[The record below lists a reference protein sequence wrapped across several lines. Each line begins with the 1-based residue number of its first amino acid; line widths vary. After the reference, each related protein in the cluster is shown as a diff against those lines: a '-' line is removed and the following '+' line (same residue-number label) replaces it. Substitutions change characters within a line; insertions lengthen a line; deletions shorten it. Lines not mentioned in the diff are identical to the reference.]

1 MRHIE
6 TLADIVREQQAR
18 DYAQGY
24 AHPLPPAQD
33 NIDNILTERGK
44 RYGLFKDHAYIAQ
57 TIKDMM
63 KQEEGWA
70 RLAPDQKE
78 ALEMI
83 AHKIARILNGDPNY
97 ADSWVD
103 IAGYAKLVSDR
114 LEGTA
119 R

>member
-1 MRHIE
+1 MKNIE
-6 TLADIVREQQAR
+6 TLADLVREQQAR

-24 AHPLPPAQD
+24 AHPTKGVEA
-33 NIDNILTERGK
+33 ILEERGR
-44 RYGLFKDHAYIAQ
+44 RYGLFTDLASMSQ

-78 ALEMI
+78 ALEVI
-83 AHKIARILNGDPNY
+83 AQKIARILNGDPDY
-97 ADSWVD
+97 ADSWMD
-103 IAGYAKLVSDR
+103 IAGYAKLIADR
-114 LEGTA
+114 LGGVV

>member
-1 MRHIE
+1 MKNNGAQLMDNE
-6 TLADIVREQQAR
+6 AR

-24 AHPLPPAQD
+24 AHPIKGVDA
-33 NIDNILTERGK
+33 ILEERGR
-44 RYGLFKDHAYIAQ
+44 RYGLFTDLASMSQ

-78 ALEMI
+78 ALEVI
-83 AHKIARILNGDPNY
+83 AQKIARILNGDPNY

-103 IAGYAKLVSDR
+103 IAGYAKLVADR
-114 LEGTA
+114 LEGVV

>member
-1 MRHIE
+1 MKNIE
-6 TLADIVREQQAR
+6 TLADLVREQQAR

-24 AHPLPPAQD
+24 AHPIKGVEA
-33 NIDNILTERGK
+33 ILEERGR
-44 RYGLFKDHAYIAQ
+44 RYGLFKDLAAMSQ

-78 ALEMI
+78 ALEVI
-83 AHKIARILNGDPNY
+83 AQKIARILNGDPDY
-97 ADSWVD
+97 ADSWLD
-103 IAGYAKLVSDR
+103 IAGYAKLIADR
-114 LEGTA
+114 LEGVI

>member
-1 MRHIE
+1 MRNIE

-24 AHPLPPAQD
+24 AHPLK
-33 NIDNILTERGK
+33 NVETILEERGR
-44 RYGLFKDHAYIAQ
+44 RYGLFKDLASMSQ

-78 ALEMI
+78 ALEVI
-83 AHKIARILNGDPNY
+83 AQKIARILNGDPNY

-103 IAGYAKLVSDR
+103 IAGYAKLVADR
-114 LEGTA
+114 LDGKV